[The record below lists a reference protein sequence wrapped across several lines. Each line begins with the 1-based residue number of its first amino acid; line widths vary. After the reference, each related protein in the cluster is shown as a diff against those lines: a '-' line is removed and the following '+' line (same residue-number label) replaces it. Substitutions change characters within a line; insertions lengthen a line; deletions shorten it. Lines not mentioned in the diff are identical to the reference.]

1 MIQQYKQKGQAVN
14 LPDKTPLKESYE
26 KAVVAMLNATDCTE
40 PQAEAFVEAM
50 ANLIF
55 TTMQTYLTERE
66 PNGTNHH

>member
-1 MIQQYKQKGQAVN
+1 LNLQGRPDIQQA
-14 LPDKTPLKESYE
+14 YE
-26 KAVVAMLNATDCTE
+26 AAVVAMLNATDCTL

>member
-1 MIQQYKQKGQAVN
+1 MNLQGRPDMQQAF
-14 LPDKTPLKESYE
+14 DD
-26 KAVVAMLNATDCTE
+26 AVVAMLNATDCTE

>member
-1 MIQQYKQKGQAVN
+1 LNLQGRPDMQQAF
-14 LPDKTPLKESYE
+14 DD
-26 KAVVAMLNATDCTE
+26 AVVAMLNATDCTE